1 MLKIDIAEKPMW
13 QSRETTE
20 THLKCENKKLEG
32 VSTEPGRKN
41 ETHRTNA
48 GENEAAEGGAWLTR
62 AGKVAGK
69 WRRVAARGGASGSEV
84 TDKGGQS
91 DSDHGGGARVS
102 VSVSEEQKLRPSR
115 QGKKKK
121 GFKF

>member
-1 MLKIDIAEKPMW
+1 MLKIDIAEKPMR

-20 THLKCENKKLEG
+20 THLKCENKNLEG
-32 VSTEPGRKN
+32 VPTEPGTKN

-48 GENEAAEGGAWLTR
+48 GENEAAEGGAWPTR

-69 WRRVAARGGASGSEV
+69 WRRVEARGGASGSGV
-84 TDKGGQS
+84 SDKGGQR

-102 VSVSEEQKLRPSR
+102 VSVTEEQK
-115 QGKKKK
+115 
-121 GFKF
+121 